1 MVTHYPLLASCKPG
15 IVLLFLKMTVPVPVG
30 REMWKALLPSLHARV
45 LDQMLFGWWYKAAF
59 LKSIGLVWDL
69 YSRDDPR
76 ISSWCLLDCSQQSE
90 VWAPQMR
97 KTGSECS
104 LAIWQSPSGAK
115 QSLGRKILQRESCR
129 VGF

>member
-1 MVTHYPLLASCKPG
+1 
-15 IVLLFLKMTVPVPVG
+15 
-30 REMWKALLPSLHARV
+30 MWKALLPSLHAHV
-45 LDQMLFGWWYKAAF
+45 LDQMPFGWWYKAAF

-69 YSRDDPR
+69 YSRGDPR
-76 ISSWCLLDCSQQSE
+76 VSSWCLLDCSQQSE

-115 QSLGRKILQRESCR
+115 QSMGRKIIQQESCR